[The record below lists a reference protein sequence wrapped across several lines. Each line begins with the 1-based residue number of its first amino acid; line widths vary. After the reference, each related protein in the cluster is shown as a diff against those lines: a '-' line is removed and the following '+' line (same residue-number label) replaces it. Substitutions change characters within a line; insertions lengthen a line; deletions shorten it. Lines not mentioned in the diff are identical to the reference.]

1 MEATY
6 LDLKT
11 GKTAKEKG
19 LSEWDITEGN
29 WLCDCN
35 RSLAFGL
42 TQSDGYSG
50 FCVSQRF
57 IVIAVETEF
66 GDGPL
71 INSCSIIADANREYL
86 GSIIESTNRGCEVV
100 YNEDHQG
107 AHIVK
112 TLNKAFGKP
121 DEH

>member
-29 WLCDCN
+29 WSCDCN

-42 TQSDGYSG
+42 TRSDDYSDR
-50 FCVSQRF
+50 CVSQRF
-57 IVIAVETEF
+57 IVIAVEAEP
-66 GDGPL
+66 GDCLL
-71 INSCSIIADANREYL
+71 IDGCRTIADANREYL
-86 GSIIESTNRGCEVV
+86 GSIIESTNHGCEAV
-100 YNEDHQG
+100 YNKDQQG
-107 AHIVK
+107 AYIVK
-112 TLNKAFGKP
+112 TLNETFGEPK
-121 DEH
+121 

>member
-11 GKTAKEKG
+11 GKTVKEKG

-29 WLCDCN
+29 WSCDCN

-42 TQSDGYSG
+42 IRSVDYEYS
-50 FCVSQRF
+50 CISQRF
-57 IVIAVETEF
+57 IVIAVKAEP
-66 GDGPL
+66 GDRLP
-71 INSCSIIADANREYL
+71 IDECCTIADANREYL
-86 GSIIESTNRGCEVV
+86 GSIIESTNHGCEAI
-100 YNEDHQG
+100 YSEDHQG

-112 TLNKAFGKP
+112 TLNEAFGEPK
-121 DEH
+121 